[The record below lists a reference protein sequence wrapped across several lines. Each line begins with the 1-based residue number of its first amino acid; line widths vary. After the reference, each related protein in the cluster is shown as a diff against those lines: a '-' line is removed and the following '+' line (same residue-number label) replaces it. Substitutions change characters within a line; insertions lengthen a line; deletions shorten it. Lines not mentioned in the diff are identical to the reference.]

1 MGEMGWKP
9 PGEGKRIEEIGWRR
23 RRRRVT
29 FKSEVL
35 KLLNL
40 ITPYIPVGCDGAES
54 PRKKK
59 KIIQALATK

>member
-1 MGEMGWKP
+1 MRWAGSLL
-9 PGEGKRIEEIGWRR
+9 GKIREEIGRRRR